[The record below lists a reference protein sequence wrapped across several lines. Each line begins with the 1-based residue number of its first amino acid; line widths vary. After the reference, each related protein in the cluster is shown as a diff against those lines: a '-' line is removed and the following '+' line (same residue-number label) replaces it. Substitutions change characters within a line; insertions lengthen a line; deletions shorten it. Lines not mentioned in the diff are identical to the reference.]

1 MDSYL
6 GAPNVA
12 VSRTNGRMFSYQT
25 TLKRAMDGEQI
36 QAIRMRR
43 CTVRWF
49 ALCLLSSSLLL
60 NLGGCQTSSTWLRTR
75 KSPRSPLAAALKL
88 KSWKG
93 PEPTERTMQWLRRY
107 DLVKAFEENDEQ
119 EFINTADEVAGERQ
133 SEEDVYSLSELAFI
147 AGDKAEHKGDYAT
160 AFDLYGIS
168 VANAYLYLV
177 DQKFDLQRNPYDP
190 RFRQACDLYN
200 GSLEAVMRLAQRDGP
215 LTPGTKRA
223 IETSSQSIQLSI
235 VSRGSWRA
243 DQISRVEFASDY
255 QSKGLKN
262 QVQRFGLGVPLI
274 LVYRPDLNRAEDQF
288 YAPGM
293 SVGATAFL
301 RVVSDEENSRNGRAR
316 HNCVIEL
323 HDPLQTSD
331 VQLEDTRLV
340 PLETDLSTPLAYSL
354 SDPLFQDYDVGTR
367 GLLNPR
373 ASQSVQGLY
382 MLEPYDPHKV
392 PVLMVHGLWS
402 SLITWM
408 DMFNDLRGDTDIRD
422 HYQFWFYLYPTG
434 QPFWTTSAQLR
445 QDLAHARQVLDPD
458 RRSVALDQ
466 MVLVG
471 HSMGGLVSKMQT
483 LQSRDDYW
491 NLISDKPLDDLQI
504 PNDLRQQLKETWFF
518 EPNPSISRVVTI
530 ASPHRGSEFSNSTT
544 QWLARKLIRLPE
556 ALAENTQRLFAQ
568 DATLRRSPLL
578 RINNSIASLSPDSP
592 VFKTMLESPHLPK
605 VNYHNIVGVVPQD
618 NVLGKVIS
626 RGDGIVKFESA
637 HLETATSE
645 IVVPEDHIKIHL
657 HPRAILEVQRVL
669 LEHLGQLKSEYAA
682 AENGEPQR
690 REAKNSPFPTTR

>member
-1 MDSYL
+1 MKS
-6 GAPNVA
+6 
-12 VSRTNGRMFSYQT
+12 T
-25 TLKRAMDGEQI
+25 MDGEQI
-36 QAIRMRR
+36 QSIETRR
-43 CTVRWF
+43 RTVRRF
-49 ALCLLSSSLLL
+49 VSCLVGSFLLMAIV
-60 NLGGCQTSSTWLRTR
+60 GCQSSSTWLQAR
-75 KSPRSPLAAALKL
+75 KSPRSPLSAALKL
-88 KSWKG
+88 ESWKG
-93 PEPTERTMQWLRRY
+93 PEPTERTMQWLRRF
-107 DLVKAFEENDEQ
+107 DLVKEFEENDAQ
-119 EFINTADEVAGERQ
+119 EFINTVDEVVSQRE
-133 SEEDVYSLSELAFI
+133 SEEDVYALSELAFI
-147 AGDKAEHKGDYAT
+147 AGNKAQHKGDFAT
-160 AFDLYGIS
+160 AYDLYGIS

-177 DQKFDLQRNPYDP
+177 DEKFDIQRNPYDP

-223 IETSSQSIQLSI
+223 IETSSQSIQFSI

-243 DQISRVEFASDY
+243 DQIDRVEFASDY
-255 QSKGLKN
+255 QTKGLKN

-274 LVYRPDLNRAEDQF
+274 LVYRPDLNRVEDQF

-293 SVGATAFL
+293 SVAATAFL
-301 RVVSDEENSRNGRAR
+301 RVVTDEKDIGNGRAK

-340 PLETDLSTPLAYSL
+340 PLETDLSTPLGYSL

-373 ASQSVQGLY
+373 DSQSEQGLY

-408 DMFNDLRGDTDIRD
+408 EMFNDLRGVSDIRD

-445 QDLAHARQVLDPD
+445 QDLAHARQVLDPN
-458 RRSVALDQ
+458 RQAIALDQ

-491 NLISDKPLDDLQI
+491 NLISDKPLDQLKI
-504 PNDLRQQLKETWFF
+504 SNELRQQLKETWYF
-518 EPNPSISRVVTI
+518 EPNPSISRVITI
-530 ASPHRGSEFSNSTT
+530 ASPHRGSEFSNGTT

-556 ALAENTQRLFAQ
+556 ALADSTQRLFAQ
-568 DATLRRSPLL
+568 DAALRRSPLL
-578 RINNSIASLSPDSP
+578 QVNNSIASLAPDSP
-592 VFKTMLESPHLPK
+592 VFPTMLQSPHLPK
-605 VNYHNIVGVVPQD
+605 VHYHNIVGVVPED

-637 HLETATSE
+637 HLDSVASE
-645 IVVPEDHIKIHL
+645 VVVPEDHIKIHL

-669 LEHLGQLKSEYAA
+669 LEHLGQLRANY
-682 AENGEPQR
+682 GQ
-690 REAKNSPFPTTR
+690 